1 MSENASPAYAVL
13 NLRFKLQVPADVLLA
28 NSRKAASAIA
38 SVDGLIWKIWL
49 VQEQGDAI
57 GGVYLFASRKA
68 AVAYLNHPMIQALY
82 SNPAVI
88 ASDSQIWDV
97 ERSLSAI
104 TRAPLPEIHQQ
115 VKHPEAVMAGGR

>member
-82 SNPAVI
+82 SNPAVMS
-88 ASDSQIWDV
+88 SDSQIWDV
-97 ERSLSAI
+97 ENSLSAI

-115 VKHPEAVMAGGR
+115 MQEPEAVMAGGR

>member
-13 NLRFKLQVPADVLLA
+13 NLRFKLQVPADVLLV

-57 GGVYLFASRKA
+57 GGVYLFASRECA
-68 AVAYLNHPMIQALY
+68 TAYLNHPVIQTLC